1 MYEVLELT
9 ALILQK
15 TIEAG
20 FSRRRSL
27 LHHRPQEHLW
37 QEQQDLHPHLGDS
50 IVGPSRSLQGV
61 AEEIVEV
68 DIVEEEVIGSPNA
81 PNKDTTTIVK
91 VVTGEDVTIPSEE
104 KDKFALR
111 VPVGDDDHPEYPA

>member
-1 MYEVLELT
+1 M
-9 ALILQK
+9 
-15 TIEAG
+15 EAG

>member
-1 MYEVLELT
+1 M
-9 ALILQK
+9 
-15 TIEAG
+15 EAG

-81 PNKDTTTIVK
+81 PNKDTTTISISF
-91 VVTGEDVTIPSEE
+91 D
-104 KDKFALR
+104 
-111 VPVGDDDHPEYPA
+111 

>member
-37 QEQQDLHPHLGDS
+37 HELQDLHHRLGDS

-68 DIVEEEVIGSPNA
+68 DIIGEDEVIGVLKA
-81 PNKDTTTIVK
+81 PNKDTTTKSLMI
-91 VVTGEDVTIPSEE
+91 
-104 KDKFALR
+104 L
-111 VPVGDDDHPEYPA
+111 

>member
-37 QEQQDLHPHLGDS
+37 QEHQDLHPHLGDS

-61 AEEIVEV
+61 AEEVVEV
-68 DIVEEEVIGSPNA
+68 DDINEIEEVIGIPKT
-81 PNKDTTTIVK
+81 PNKDTNTKDVWNLM
-91 VVTGEDVTIPSEE
+91 VTEGHSGFKGV
-104 KDKFALR
+104 LR
-111 VPVGDDDHPEYPA
+111 

>member
-1 MYEVLELT
+1 M
-9 ALILQK
+9 
-15 TIEAG
+15 
-20 FSRRRSL
+20 
-27 LHHRPQEHLW
+27 
-37 QEQQDLHPHLGDS
+37 
-50 IVGPSRSLQGV
+50 

-104 KDKFALR
+104 QRKICSQ
-111 VPVGDDDHPEYPA
+111 VPVGDDDHPEYPAWSARVRASEEY

>member
-1 MYEVLELT
+1 M
-9 ALILQK
+9 
-15 TIEAG
+15 
-20 FSRRRSL
+20 
-27 LHHRPQEHLW
+27 
-37 QEQQDLHPHLGDS
+37 
-50 IVGPSRSLQGV
+50 

-104 KDKFALR
+104 EDKSALR
-111 VPVGDDDHPEYPA
+111 VPVGDDDRPEYPA

>member
-1 MYEVLELT
+1 M
-9 ALILQK
+9 
-15 TIEAG
+15 EAG

-61 AEEIVEV
+61 AEEIVKV
-68 DIVEEEVIGSPNA
+68 DINEIEVVIGDPKA
-81 PNKDTTTIVK
+81 PNKDTNTPWLK
-91 VVTGEDVTIPSEE
+91 
-104 KDKFALR
+104 LR
-111 VPVGDDDHPEYPA
+111 LTC

>member
-1 MYEVLELT
+1 M
-9 ALILQK
+9 
-15 TIEAG
+15 
-20 FSRRRSL
+20 
-27 LHHRPQEHLW
+27 
-37 QEQQDLHPHLGDS
+37 
-50 IVGPSRSLQGV
+50 

>member
-1 MYEVLELT
+1 MT
-9 ALILQK
+9 LQRLL
-15 TIEAG
+15 EAG

-68 DIVEEEVIGSPNA
+68 DIVVEKEVIGSPKT
-81 PNKDTTTIVK
+81 PNKDTNTSLIVIA
-91 VVTGEDVTIPSEE
+91 T
-104 KDKFALR
+104 F
-111 VPVGDDDHPEYPA
+111 GDFSFLTPF

>member
-37 QEQQDLHPHLGDS
+37 QEHQDLHPHLGDS

-81 PNKDTTTIVK
+81 PNKDTTT
-91 VVTGEDVTIPSEE
+91 S
-104 KDKFALR
+104 
-111 VPVGDDDHPEYPA
+111 